1 MKRNRKERRN
11 QGRKKERGE
20 EGERE
25 GGKNAGG
32 SWFEL
37 FQAWIFV
44 MLSF

>member
-1 MKRNRKERRN
+1 MKRNRKERRELE
-11 QGRKKERGE
+11 GKKERGE

-44 MLSF
+44 MLFF